1 MRVPRKLVAAFVTLL
16 ALGAVFSTG
25 YARKIKPVH
34 ATVIDVS
41 GDWRIDGDLP
51 RQALLISLEGVVNK
65 TGPKIYLLTG
75 KKYPYTN
82 VATVLQYYVKKHGVV
97 PTRMD
102 SLPLIL
108 KKFAHYLK
116 GYIVWDKNVRTSLI
130 VSFTLAGLEDGV
142 VISEKYIPLAKKLG
156 LKQIEDFRGKFEG
169 QSDLKIYQWAYKQYW
184 PRCSKEYIT
193 FIGGVGGVRMQP
205 AIADFGIYHKTFFSD
220 LSSRDEDAA
229 EQALVSKMYSEMK
242 PFGLVLG
249 WHPYYKDLEEE
260 YVKLAS
266 NHLLR
271 VEGLNTIPNLS
282 FHCQIP
288 ASPGFKFKQKH
299 RPNLHRKIEKKV
311 YITLIQSDGLGIGAW
326 LRPGRGQIPYGWE
339 VIMNW
344 FTMAPA
350 MLQFYYEQATPN
362 DCFIG
367 ALGGAGY
374 MYPKAVPKD
383 KLPAAIR
390 LAKKYMDRLDLHI
403 FEMYDGSEPE
413 RLELPKY
420 VVDDFYKNMPEV
432 YGFFNGYWP
441 TFTFDCRNGKPFV
454 SYDYYLSARTSL
466 DEAVNDIRE
475 LARLNPK
482 RPYFLAFHVRQ
493 NNDVSR
499 VKGIMDKL
507 GPEYEI
513 VAPDEF
519 LVMAGKACNFTRRF
533 EEPLPADFSGEWKLD
548 KKLSKNIGI
557 YASSKYRLAK
567 RIKQIRSHF
576 EIETIS
582 QFSHT
587 VRHSFLSI
595 DVGGPAVQSLDRLSR
610 MGFLGAQSDSIETT
624 LQWGKPFQTLVFRT
638 KVNLE
643 TSQGTFPLK
652 VTSTYRISENKRM
665 LIVEEKRSSQ
675 PEKEPA
681 VFVFRKQLLSR

>member
-1 MRVPRKLVAAFVTLL
+1 MKNASKIVVFFILIFVF
-16 ALGAVFSTG
+16 GAVFSNS
-25 YARKIKPVH
+25 YARRTKTVH

-51 RQALLISLEGVVNK
+51 RQALLISLEGIVNK

-75 KKYPYTN
+75 KNYPYTN
-82 VATVLQYYVKKHGVV
+82 VKTVLDYYVKKHGVV
-97 PTRMD
+97 TTQLN
-102 SLPLIL
+102 SLPQIF
-108 KKFAHYLK
+108 KKFSSYPK
-116 GYIVWDKNVRTSLI
+116 GYIVWDKKVRTSLI
-130 VSFTLAGLEDGV
+130 VSFTLAGLEDGLV
-142 VISEKYIPLAKKLG
+142 VSEEYIPLVKKLG
-156 LKQIEDFRGKFEG
+156 LKKIEDFRGKFEG
-169 QSDLKIYQWAYKQYW
+169 KTDLQIYQWAYQQYW

-205 AIADFGIYHKTFFSD
+205 AIADFGMYHHTFFSN
-220 LSSRDEDAA
+220 LSSREEDAG
-229 EQALVSKMYSEMK
+229 EHALISKMYSQMK

-249 WHPYYKDLEEE
+249 WHPYSKDLEEE

-266 NHLLR
+266 SHLLR

-299 RPNLHRKIEKKV
+299 KPNLHRKIEKKV

-344 FTMAPA
+344 IHMAPA

-374 MYPKAVPKD
+374 MYPKAIPRD
-383 KLPAAIR
+383 KLPESIQ
-390 LAKKYMDRLDLHI
+390 LARSFMNRLDLHI
-403 FEMYDGSEPE
+403 FEMYDESEPGC
-413 RLELPKY
+413 LELPKY
-420 VVDDFYKNMPEV
+420 VVDDFYKGMPDA

-441 TFTFDCRNGKPFV
+441 TYTFDCRKGKPFV

-466 DEAVNDIRE
+466 QTAVNDIRE
-475 LARLNPK
+475 LATINPK

-499 VKGIMDKL
+499 VKHIMDLL

-519 LVMAGKACNFTRRF
+519 LVMACKACNFTRRF
-533 EEPLPADFSGEWKLD
+533 EEPTPADFSGEWKLD

-557 YASSKYRLAK
+557 YGSSKYRLVK
-567 RIKQIRSHF
+567 RIKQVQKHF
-576 EIETIS
+576 DIETIS
-582 QFSHT
+582 QYSHT
-587 VRHSFLSI
+587 VRHSYLSI
-595 DVGGPAVQSLDRLSR
+595 DVGGPAAKSLDRLTR
-610 MGFLGAQSDSIETT
+610 MGFLGAKTDSIVTT
-624 LQWGKPFQTLVFRT
+624 LQWGKLFQTLVFHTR
-638 KVNLE
+638 VNLQ
-643 TSQGTFPLK
+643 TAQGNFPLR
-652 VTSTYRISENKRM
+652 VTSTYHISANGRM

-675 PEKEPA
+675 PDKEPA
-681 VFVFRKQLLSR
+681 IFVFRKKEIGR